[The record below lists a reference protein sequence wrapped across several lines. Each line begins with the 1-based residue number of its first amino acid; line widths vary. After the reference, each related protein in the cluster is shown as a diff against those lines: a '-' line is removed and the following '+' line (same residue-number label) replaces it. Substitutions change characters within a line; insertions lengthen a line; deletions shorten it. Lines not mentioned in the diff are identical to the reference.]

1 VNFIRTQKI
10 FGAIVILFSILILSA
25 FNTDDAGSVADMADG
40 EYDMRELFR
49 PVVLPLDTPR
59 KDSLAY
65 PFKDNGYELPVY
77 NQKSPLFLKTPG
89 NIKSDVEYD
98 IKTGQYVYK
107 QKLGDK
113 NYRPELGIDGQEYQ
127 NIMFKKNQKDYFRT
141 RIKADNIAQQKTSL
155 VPKLQVNSELFERVF
170 GGNTIEIRPTGAAE
184 VGLGF
189 KRNTTNNPSTP
200 LALRKQTTPDFDMNI
215 QLSATAK
222 IGEKVQFTTNYNTQ
236 AQFTFENQLKL
247 GYQGKED
254 EIIKSLEFGNINMPL
269 NTTLITGANSLFGV
283 KTQLQ
288 FGKLKTT
295 IVLSEQKGKKTTVEV
310 AGGAQ
315 TQPFNVAGDNYDANR
330 HFFLNQYFRDN
341 FERWVGS
348 APVLNSPVKIT
359 KIEVYIL
366 NRTASTDQL
375 RNVFGLSDIGED
387 VSKIIPE
394 LTGSGGTPYLPITDN
409 PNFPDIRF
417 PDNNNNSLY
426 LKLFDTLDGYAKN
439 RNFSNVLG
447 QIQANSQQFIQG
459 RDYDYILSARKLKL
473 EEFKFNDRL
482 GYISLNNQL
491 NYDEILCV
499 SYQYTI
505 NGKTY
510 QVGEFSDEVQG
521 GNNFLITKLLKS
533 SIINTKIPL
542 WDLMMKNIYS
552 LGAYQVNKEDFK
564 LDIYYN
570 NPTTGVDIPY
580 LPEGTGI
587 VGKQIIRL
595 IGADTLNVNNDKTAD
610 GYFDFIPGIT
620 INPQNGQIIFPR
632 LEPFGSGLRRAF
644 LPEEQS
650 IATKFVFQELYDSTR
665 IAAMQIPQKNRFK
678 IKGSYKSSVSNEIQL
693 GAVGNIP
700 EGSVVVTAGGLRL
713 TENVDYKVDYSLGRV
728 TILNQGILSSG
739 QPVKVETEGNAL
751 FNVQQRNLIGARF
764 DYQFNK
770 DWKAG
775 GTVMRYSETPAS
787 QKVAQGDESMA
798 NTILGT
804 DVAFQTDVPI
814 ITKLIDKLPFIS
826 TKEKSSI
833 NFNGEV
839 AALLPGVAR
848 ATRIGGEPTSYL
860 DDFEYAIYSYDIKGV
875 QAWSHASIPQF
886 QTNLFPEA
894 GFTNDY
900 RSGYN
905 RAKFS
910 WYSVDDIFQ
919 EARNETPTNV
929 SKELQ
934 YNLLFRRIVEQ
945 DIFPTKV
952 PPNNI
957 PNNLRPLDLAFF
969 PEERGIYNYDS
980 KGFPGIS
987 KGIAADGK
995 LKNPESRWGGIMR
1008 RVDNSDFQLNNVEY
1022 IQFWMMDPYNEDYQK
1037 LFGNGLPQN
1046 GELLIHLGNV
1056 SEDVVKDNRMSY
1068 ENGLPGDNVNN
1079 AATDTIHTKLAA
1091 VPSAP
1096 ALVNVFDNND
1106 ASRVKQDVGFDG
1118 YNNDD
1123 ERIYFKPY
1131 LDSLQT
1137 LYGTSS
1143 AAYAQADGDPSGDDY
1158 HFFRGDDY
1166 DQLQNFTTAD
1176 RYKKFN
1182 GLEGNSPTNA
1192 QDQQRN
1198 SGGYSTSF
1206 SVQPSI
1212 EDVNRDNTLNTVES
1226 YYQYKMSLSPND
1238 LNPSNVGN
1246 NFIQSIQKVDYKDDK
1261 GVTKPVNF
1269 YQIRIPITAFQDN
1282 INNIEGFNSIRFMRM
1297 IVKGFDKP
1305 VILRMA
1311 RMEFVRSEW
1320 RRYPYNLSVKGDY
1333 IADDDAGTQVEV
1345 GAVNLQENGAQSPVN
1360 YVIPPTIQQQVNY
1373 TTTTQTP
1380 QNEQALLLGICN
1392 LRDGDAK
1399 AIYKNLDIDLRS
1411 YKKIKMFAHAHSPS
1425 GEVLNDDDLNLFVRL
1440 GPDFNNNYYEYEVPL
1455 KLTPNGSSYDN
1466 GNEADRAIVWP
1477 SANEVEIDF
1486 EKLYDLKQQRSVEKG
1501 YFNYSEFAN
1510 EYETDLG
1517 GGRKLRVVGNPNLA
1531 TVRTVMIGIRNPKD
1545 GNGQSKCAQIWVN
1558 ELRLTGI
1565 DNRAGWASLASTQVK
1580 LADLG
1585 TLNLAGGYSTPGF
1598 GSVEKK
1604 VSERSRATTA
1614 NYDASTNL
1622 TLNKLL
1628 PKWVN
1633 LNLPAYAAYGETFI
1647 TPLFNPLDPDIEL
1660 KKTLGSDLNAE
1671 TKTNIREKAIDY
1683 TKRRSVNFTNVK
1695 FQPGSGKGAKKPKP
1709 WDISNVAVSY
1719 AFNDVFKRSINVE
1732 KNLTINHTGNLNYN
1746 FSNNA
1751 KSITPFGKMK
1761 IFQSKSMAFI
1771 KDFNFSLA
1779 PSRVG
1784 FSANVI
1790 RSFNEFRNRDITSDE
1805 NLSRII
1811 PSLFNKQFNL
1821 NRTFDMQ
1828 YKLSKGITFDF
1839 NSANDSRIL
1848 EPNGRIDTKAKK
1860 DIVMKS
1866 VRTLGSN
1873 TSYRHSANVN
1883 VAIPINK
1890 LPYLDFTTATY
1901 RLGTTYLWTRGPY
1914 SLRSDDTKA
1923 YQDSIGNVIQNSNA
1937 QKWDLQLSMTT
1948 LYNKIPFI
1956 KKALNRPTKEQEKA
1970 NKLKVKPAAETVKPD
1985 LQIKEKGKE
1994 KEKGVLVPDTAKK
2007 KKNENLILRDIS
2019 DATIRIL
2026 TSLKSASMSYTNNQ
2040 GLTMPGF
2047 VGNTKFGGLDLG
2059 NNFSKDWL
2067 GFAFGQQKDVRG
2079 SFAKDSLLIRS
2090 GNNAFQYLKNVT
2102 QNFNYRASLEP
2113 LKEFKIDLTANK
2125 QKSNNQS
2132 SFNGYDSLT
2141 RQYQFNQS
2149 KNETGNINFTIVNLN
2164 GALKSDGDILNSK
2177 SFAAFLQER
2186 KNASRN
2192 FGTKNGSSGGI
2203 DSGDYNDGYNALQP
2217 EVLIAAFNKTYAG
2230 FESNTNI
2237 TSILKKFPLPNWNV
2251 TYSGLNK
2258 IKLVQKLFKNL
2269 TLSHGY
2275 KSIYTVGSYVNNLD
2289 FNDNNFDGFSDN
2301 RVRNGNNFVSE
2312 YQVTTVGVTEQ
2323 FSPLVRIDMQFN
2335 GKKNAAGPSFN
2346 AEVRKDKRVDLI
2358 LAGQINETKAT
2369 EYVFGFG
2376 YRIPNVS
2383 FGKLKIGNKKVQS
2396 DLNTKLDFSVRDNY
2410 SVVRQ
2415 INTENSV
2422 IANGSKY
2429 ITLTGSAD
2437 YQLTSNL
2444 QVRANLN
2451 HIVNAPKTSQGFR
2464 NSNTSFMIYFR
2475 FLLGQ

>member
-1 VNFIRTQKI
+1 MTWINTKKI
-10 FGAIVILFSILILSA
+10 VGTIILLISFFLFSGFNLEDTETILSHSNYDYD
-25 FNTDDAGSVADMADG
+25 FNGFVTAIK
-40 EYDMRELFR
+40 
-49 PVVLPLDTPR
+49 LPLDTPR

-77 NQKSPLFLKTPG
+77 NVKSPLYLKTPG

-113 NYRPELGIDGQEYQ
+113 NYRPELGIDGQDYQ
-127 NIMFKKNQKDYFRT
+127 NIIFKKNQKDYFRT
-141 RIKADNIAQQKTSL
+141 RIKADNITQQKSSL

-189 KRNTTNNPSTP
+189 KRNATNNPATP

-222 IGEKVQFTTNYNTQ
+222 IGEKVQFTANQNTL
-236 AQFTFENQLKL
+236 AQFSFENQLKL
-247 GYQGKED
+247 AYAGKED
-254 EIIKSLEFGNINMPL
+254 EIIKTLEFGNITMPL
-269 NTTLITGANSLFGV
+269 NSTLITGANTLFGL
-283 KTQLQ
+283 KTQMQ

-295 IVLSEQKGKKTTVEV
+295 VVLSEQKGKKTTVEV

-341 FERWVGS
+341 FERWVSS
-348 APVLNSPVKIT
+348 APVLNSPIKIT

-375 RNVFGLSDIGED
+375 RNVFGLADIGED
-387 VSKIIPE
+387 TSKIISE
-394 LTGSGGTPYLPITDN
+394 LKNTSNGLYLPITDN
-409 PNFPDIRF
+409 TNPNFANIRF

-426 LKLFDTLDGYAKN
+426 LKLFDTLNGYAKN
-439 RNFSNVLG
+439 RNFSSVLT
-447 QIQANSQQFIQG
+447 QIQSNNNNQFIQG

-473 EEFKFNDRL
+473 EEFKLNDRL

-505 NGKTY
+505 NGVTY
-510 QVGEFSDEVQG
+510 QVGEFSDETQG
-521 GNNFLITKLLKS
+521 GNNFLIAKLLKS

-552 LGAYQVNKEDFK
+552 LGAYQVNKEDFR
-564 LDIYYN
+564 LDVYYN
-570 NPTTGVDIPY
+570 NPVTGVDIPY

-595 IGADTLNVNNDKTAD
+595 IGADTLNINNDKTAD

-644 LPEEQS
+644 KSEEQA
-650 IATKFVFQELYDSTR
+650 IASKFVYQELYDSTR
-665 IAAMQIPQKNRFK
+665 IAAMNIPQKNRFK
-678 IKGSYKSSVSNEIQL
+678 IKGSYKSAVSNEIQL

-751 FNVQQRNLIGARF
+751 FNIQQRNLLGARF
-764 DYQFNK
+764 DYDFNK

-775 GTVMRYSETPAS
+775 GTIMRYSETPAS

-798 NTILGT
+798 NTIIGT
-804 DVAFQTDVPI
+804 DVAFKTDVPA
-814 ITKLIDKLPFIS
+814 ITKAIDKLPFIS
-826 TKEKSSI
+826 TKEKSAI

-848 ATRIGGEPTSYL
+848 ATKIGGEPTSYI
-860 DDFEYAIYSYDIKGV
+860 DDFEYAIYSFDIKGV

-886 QTNLFPEA
+886 QQNLFPEA
-894 GFTNDY
+894 NFTDDY
-900 RSGYN
+900 RNGYN
-905 RAKFS
+905 RAKLA
-910 WYSVDDIFQ
+910 WYNVDDIFQ
-919 EARNETPTNV
+919 ESRNETPGNV

-934 YNLLFRRIVEQ
+934 FNLLYRRIVEQ
-945 DIFPTKV
+945 DIFPTKI

-957 PNNLRPLDLAFF
+957 PNNLRPLDLAFY
-969 PEERGIYNYDS
+969 PDERGVYNYDA
-980 KGFPGIS
+980 KGLSGIS
-987 KGIAADGK
+987 KGLASNGK
-995 LKNPESRWGGIMR
+995 LNNPESRWGGIMR

-1046 GELLIHLGNV
+1046 GELLIHLGNI

-1068 ENGLPGDNVNN
+1068 ENGLPGADAANVQ
-1079 AATDTIHTKLAA
+1079 TVQTKLAV
-1091 VPSAP
+1091 VPQSP
-1096 ALVNVFDNND
+1096 ALVNVFDNNE
-1106 ASRVKQDVGFDG
+1106 ASRPLQDVGFDG
-1118 YNNDD
+1118 NANAE
-1123 ERIYFKPY
+1123 ERVYFKDY
-1131 LDSLQT
+1131 LDSVSN
-1137 LYGTSS
+1137 LYGNNS
-1143 AAYAQADGDPSGDDY
+1143 AAFVQANEDPSADDY

-1166 DQLQNFTTAD
+1166 DQLQNFSTGD

-1198 SGGYSTSF
+1198 SAGYSTSF

-1226 YYQYKMSLSPND
+1226 YYQYKLSLSPSD

-1261 GVTKPVNF
+1261 GVSKPVNF
-1269 YQIRIPITAFQDN
+1269 YQIRIPITAFSDN
-1282 INNIEGFNSIRFMRM
+1282 INKIEGFNSIRFMRM

-1320 RRYPYNLSVKGDY
+1320 RRYPFRLSVKGDY
-1333 IADDDAGTQVEV
+1333 IADDDAGTELEV

-1360 YVIPPTIQQQVNY
+1360 YVIPPDIRQQINY

-1380 QNEQALLLGICN
+1380 QNEQALLLGVCN

-1399 AIYKNLDIDLRS
+1399 AIFKTLDIDLRS
-1411 YKKIKMFAHAHSPS
+1411 YKKVKMFAHAHAPK
-1425 GEVLNDDDLNLFVRL
+1425 GEVLNDNDLNIFVRL
-1440 GPDFNNNYYEYEVPL
+1440 GPDFNNNYYEYEVPM
-1455 KLTPNGSSYDN
+1455 KLTAPGSNYSNDS
-1466 GNEADRAIVWP
+1466 ESDRKLVWP
-1477 SANEVEIDF
+1477 TENNIEIDF
-1486 EKLYDLKQQRSVEKG
+1486 EELYNLKQKRSEDKG
-1501 YFNYSEFAN
+1501 YFNYTEFAN
-1510 EYETDLG
+1510 EFEKDLG
-1517 GGRKLRVVGNPNLA
+1517 NGRKLRVVGNPNLA
-1531 TVRTVMIGIRNPKD
+1531 TVRTIMIGIRNPKD

-1565 DNRAGWASLASTQVK
+1565 DNRAGWATLGSTQIK

-1585 TLNLAGGYSTPGF
+1585 MLNLAGGYSTPGF

-1604 VSERSRATTA
+1604 VSERSRETKA
-1614 NYDASTNL
+1614 NYDVSTNIL
-1622 TLNKLL
+1622 LNKLL
-1628 PKWVN
+1628 PKSFN
-1633 LNLPAYAAYGETFI
+1633 ISLPAYAAYGETFI

-1660 KKTLGSDLNAE
+1660 KKTLSSKLSSE
-1671 TKTNIREKAIDY
+1671 TKTSIKDKAVDY
-1683 TKRRSVNFTNVK
+1683 TKRRSINFTNVK
-1695 FQPGSGKGAKKPKP
+1695 FQPVTKEGKKPRP

-1719 AFNDVFKRSINVE
+1719 AFSDVFKRSINVE
-1732 KNLTINHTGNLNYN
+1732 RNITINHTGNLNYN
-1746 FSNNA
+1746 FASNV
-1751 KSITPFGKMK
+1751 KSITPFSKMK
-1761 IFQSKSMAFI
+1761 AFQSKSLSFI

-1779 PSRVG
+1779 PSRIG
-1784 FSANVI
+1784 FSANVV

-1805 NLSRII
+1805 NLSKSI

-1821 NRTFDMQ
+1821 NRTFDLQ

-1839 NSANDSRIL
+1839 NSANESRIL

-1860 DIVMKS
+1860 DAVLSS
-1866 VRTLGSN
+1866 VKKFGSN
-1873 TSYRHSANVN
+1873 VNYRHAANVN
-1883 VAIPINK
+1883 VNIPINK

-1914 SLRSDDTKA
+1914 SLRSDETKPF
-1923 YQDSIGNVIQNSNA
+1923 QDSIGNVIQNTNA
-1937 QKWDLQLSMTT
+1937 QKWDLQMSMTT

-1970 NKLKVKPAAETVKPD
+1970 NKKKVKPSADTDKAPPAKTDKD
-1985 LQIKEKGKE
+1985 KSN
-1994 KEKGVLVPDTAKK
+1994 VPVVPADTTKK
-2007 KKNENLILRDIS
+2007 KKENLFLRDIA
-2019 DATIRIL
+2019 DASIRL
-2026 TSLKSASMSYTNNQ
+2026 FTSLKSASISYTNNQ
-2040 GLTMPGF
+2040 GITMPGF
-2047 VGNTKFGGLDLG
+2047 VGNTKLGGLDLG
-2059 NNFSKDWL
+2059 NNFSNDWL
-2067 GFAFGQQKDVRG
+2067 GFAFGNQKDVRR
-2079 SFAKDSLLIRS
+2079 SFANDSLLIRS
-2090 GNNAFQYLKNVT
+2090 GNNAFQYLKNIT
-2102 QNFNYRASLEP
+2102 QSLNYRASLEP
-2113 LKEFKIDLTANK
+2113 IKEFKIDLTANK

-2132 SFNGYDSLT
+2132 SFNGYDTLT
-2141 RQYQFNQS
+2141 RRYQFDQS
-2149 KNETGNINFTIVNLN
+2149 RNEIGNVNFTMINFGN
-2164 GALKSDGDILNSK
+2164 AFKDDGSVLNSK
-2177 SFAAFLQER
+2177 SFTSFLEER
-2186 KNASRN
+2186 KNASQFFGDRN
-2192 FGTKNGSSGGI
+2192 DSSKSVKEG
-2203 DSGDYNDGYNALQP
+2203 YKDGYDPLQP
-2217 EVLIAAFNKTYAG
+2217 EILIAAFNKTYAG
-2230 FESNTNI
+2230 FGDNTTI
-2237 TSILKKFPLPNWNV
+2237 LSVLKKIPLPNWNI
-2251 TYSGLNK
+2251 TYTGLNK
-2258 IKLVQKLFKNL
+2258 IGFIKKLFKNV
-2269 TLSHGY
+2269 TLSHAY
-2275 KSIYTVGSYVNNLD
+2275 KSIYTIGSYVNNLD
-2289 FNDNNFDGFSDN
+2289 YGDQNGNGIGDV
-2301 RVRNGNNFVSE
+2301 RVRNGTNFVSE
-2312 YQVTTVGVTEQ
+2312 YQVTTVGMTEQ
-2323 FSPLVRIDMQFN
+2323 FSPLARIDIQLN
-2335 GKKNAAGPSFN
+2335 GKKASAGPSIN
-2346 AEVRKDKRVDLI
+2346 AEIRKDKRIDLV
-2358 LAGQINETKAT
+2358 LAGQINETRAT

-2383 FGKLKIGNKKVQS
+2383 FGRLKIGNKKVQS
-2396 DLNTKLDFSVRDNY
+2396 DINTKLDFSIRDNY
-2410 SVVRQ
+2410 SVVRE
-2415 INTENSV
+2415 INTARST

-2437 YQLTSNL
+2437 YQLTANL

-2451 HIVNAPKTSQGFR
+2451 HIVNEPKTSQGFR
-2464 NSNTSFMIYFR
+2464 NANTSFMIFFR

>member
-1 VNFIRTQKI
+1 MNFTQINKI
-10 FGAIVILFSILILSA
+10 LGFVVILISILTLSA
-25 FNTDDAGSVADMADG
+25 FNTDDIAIVSEIAEGGDVFDAK
-40 EYDMRELFR
+40 LLWQ
-49 PVVLPLDTPR
+49 PITLPLDTPR

-98 IKTGQYVYK
+98 IKTGQYIYK

-113 NYRPELGIDGQEYQ
+113 NYRPELGIDGPDYQ

-141 RIKADNIAQQKTSL
+141 RIKADNIAQQKSSL
-155 VPKLQVNSELFERVF
+155 VPKLQINNELFERVF

-189 KRNTTNNPSTP
+189 KRNSTNNPSTP
-200 LALRKQTTPDFDMNI
+200 LALRSQTTPDFDMNI

-247 GYQGKED
+247 GYTGKED
-254 EIIKSLEFGNINMPL
+254 EIIKTLEFGNITLPL

-295 IVLSEQKGKKTTVEV
+295 VVLSEQKGKKTTVEV

-315 TQPFNVAGDNYDANR
+315 TQPFNVAADNYDANR

-341 FERWVGS
+341 FERWVSS
-348 APVLNSPVKIT
+348 APVLNSPIKVT
-359 KIEVYIL
+359 KMEVFIL
-366 NRTASTDQL
+366 NRTSATDQL

-394 LTGSGGTPYLPITDN
+394 LTGSGTTPYLPITDN
-409 PNFPDIRF
+409 PNFPSITF

-426 LKLFDTLDGYAKN
+426 LKLFDTISGFIGNN
-439 RNFSNVLG
+439 RNFSNVLT
-447 QIQANSQQFIQG
+447 QIQNGNQQFIQG
-459 RDYDYILSARKLKL
+459 RDYDYILSARKLKP
-473 EEFKFNDRL
+473 EDFKFNDRL

-499 SYQYTI
+499 SYQYTV
-505 NGKTY
+505 NGKTF

-521 GNNFLITKLLKS
+521 GNNFLVTKLLKS

-542 WDLMMKNIYS
+542 WDLMMKNIYA

-580 LPEGTGI
+580 IPEGTGI

-595 IGADTLNVNNDKTAD
+595 IGADTLNINNDKTAD

-620 INPQNGQIIFPR
+620 INPQNGQVIFPR
-632 LEPFGSGLRRAF
+632 LEPFGSGLRKAF
-644 LPEEQS
+644 LPSEQD
-650 IATKFVFQELYDSTR
+650 IASKFVFQELYDSTR

-713 TENVDYKVDYSLGRV
+713 TENIDYKVDYSLGRV

-764 DYQFNK
+764 DYDFNK

-775 GTVMRYSETPAS
+775 GTIMRYSETPAS

-798 NTILGT
+798 NTIIGT
-804 DVAFQTDVPI
+804 DVAFKTDVPI
-814 ITKLIDKLPFIS
+814 ITKAIDKLPFIS

-833 NFNGEV
+833 NFTGEV

-848 ATRIGGEPTSYL
+848 ATKIGGEATSYL
-860 DDFEYAIYSYDIKGV
+860 DDFEYAIYAYDIKGV

-886 QTNLFPEA
+886 QTSLFPEA
-894 GFTNDY
+894 NFTNDF
-900 RSGYN
+900 RAGSN
-905 RAKFS
+905 RARLA

-919 EARNETPTNV
+919 EARNETPSNV

-945 DIFPTKV
+945 DLFPTKI

-957 PNNLRPLDLAFF
+957 PNNLRPLDIAFF
-969 PEERGIYNYDS
+969 PEERGVYNYDVS
-980 KGFPGIS
+980 GFPGIS

-995 LKNPESRWGGIMR
+995 LKGPESRWAGIMR

-1022 IQFWMMDPYNEDYQK
+1022 IQFWMMDPYNEDYKK
-1037 LFGNGLPQN
+1037 LFGNALPQN

-1068 ENGLPGDNVNN
+1068 ENGLPGANTNN
-1079 AATDTIHTKLAA
+1079 DTVQTRLAV
-1091 VPSAP
+1091 VPRSP

-1106 ASRVKQDVGFDG
+1106 ASRPLQDVGFDG
-1118 YNNDD
+1118 RNNAD
-1123 ERIYFKPY
+1123 EKNYFKSY
-1131 LDSLQT
+1131 LDDLAAKF
-1137 LYGTSS
+1137 GTSS
-1143 AAYAQADGDPSGDDY
+1143 GAYTQADTDPSADDY

-1176 RYKKFN
+1176 RYKRFN

-1226 YYQYKMSLSPND
+1226 YYQYKLSLSPSD

-1246 NFIQSIQKVDYKDDK
+1246 NFIQSIQTVDYKDDK
-1261 GVTKPVNF
+1261 GVSKPVNF

-1297 IVKGFDKP
+1297 VVKGFDKP

-1333 IADDDAGTQVEV
+1333 IADDDAGTEVEV
-1345 GAVNLQENGAQSPVN
+1345 GAVNIQENGAQSPVN
-1360 YVIPPTIQQQVNY
+1360 YVIPPSINQQINY

-1411 YKKIKMFAHAHSPS
+1411 YKKIKMFAHAHSPV
-1425 GEVLNDDDLNLFVRL
+1425 GEVLNDNDLNLFVRL

-1455 KLTPNGSSYDN
+1455 KLTGPGSNYSNDS
-1466 GNEADRAIVWP
+1466 ETDRRSVWP
-1477 SANEVEIDF
+1477 TENEIEIDF
-1486 EKLYDLKQQRSVEKG
+1486 EKFYDLKQKRNLEKG

-1510 EYETDLG
+1510 AFELDLG
-1517 GGRKLRVVGNPNLA
+1517 DGKKMRVVGNPNLA
-1531 TVRTVMIGIRNPKD
+1531 TVKTVMIGIRNPKD

-1558 ELRLTGI
+1558 ELRLSGI
-1565 DNRAGWASLASTQVK
+1565 DNRAGWASLASTQIK

-1604 VSERSRATTA
+1604 VSERSRETKA
-1614 NYDASTNL
+1614 NYDVSSNL
-1622 TLNKLL
+1622 MLNKLM

-1633 LNLPAYAAYGETFI
+1633 LSLPVYAAYGETYI

-1660 KKTLGSDLNAE
+1660 KDALNSGLSTE
-1671 TKTNIREKAIDY
+1671 VKSSIKEKVIDY
-1683 TKRRSVNFTNVK
+1683 TKRRSINFTNVK
-1695 FQPGSGKGAKKPKP
+1695 FQPNTKSGKKPKP
-1709 WDISNVAVSY
+1709 WDISNFAVTY
-1719 AFNDVFKRSINVE
+1719 AFNDIYKRSINVE
-1732 KNLTINHTGNLNYN
+1732 KNLTVNHTGNLNYS
-1746 FSNNA
+1746 FTNNP
-1751 KSITPFGKMK
+1751 KSFTPFSK
-1761 IFQSKSMAFI
+1761 IKAFQSKSMAFI

-1784 FSANVI
+1784 FTANVI
-1790 RSFNEFRNRDITSDE
+1790 RSYNEFRNRDITTDE
-1805 NLSRII
+1805 NLASLI

-1821 NRTFDMQ
+1821 NRTFDLQ

-1839 NSANDSRIL
+1839 NSTNDSRII
-1848 EPNGRIDTKAKK
+1848 EPNGKIDTKAKRDVILSSAK
-1860 DIVMKS
+1860 KF
-1866 VRTLGSN
+1866 GSN
-1873 TSYRHSANVN
+1873 TSYRHAANVN
-1883 VAIPINK
+1883 VNIPINK

-1914 SLRSDDTKA
+1914 SLRSDETKPF
-1923 YQDSIGNVIQNSNA
+1923 QDSIGNVLQNTNA

-1956 KKALNRPTKEQEKA
+1956 KKALNRPSRQQEKEME
-1970 NKLKVKPAAETVKPD
+1970 KLKSKPSMEGDKAPLTKDKIVVKS
-1985 LQIKEKGKE
+1985 
-1994 KEKGVLVPDTAKK
+1994 DTTKK
-2007 KKNENLILRDIS
+2007 KKKENLVLRDIS

-2026 TSLKSASMSYTNNQ
+2026 TSLKSASFSYTTNQ
-2040 GLTMPGF
+2040 GITMPGF
-2047 VGNTKFGGLDLG
+2047 VGNTKFGGLDFG
-2059 NNFSKDWL
+2059 SNFSKDWL
-2067 GFAFGQQKDVRG
+2067 AFAFGDQKDVRK
-2079 SFAKDSLLIRS
+2079 SFATDSLLIRS
-2090 GNNAFQYLKNVT
+2090 GNNAFQYLKNIT
-2102 QNFNYRASLEP
+2102 ENLNYRASFEP

-2125 QKSNNQS
+2125 QKSRSQS
-2132 SFNGYDSLT
+2132 SFNGYDPLNKE
-2141 RQYQFNQS
+2141 YQFNQS
-2149 KNETGNINFTIVNLN
+2149 RNEIGNVNFTIVNFSN
-2164 GALKSDGDILNSK
+2164 AFKDDGDILNSK
-2177 SFAAFLQER
+2177 SFAAFLDER
-2186 KNASRN
+2186 KKASQY
-2192 FGTKNGSSGGI
+2192 FGAKNDSSKAL
-2203 DSGDYNDGYNALQP
+2203 GDGFNDGYDPLQP

-2230 FESNTNI
+2230 FSSNTNI
-2237 TSILKKFPLPNWNV
+2237 VSILKKFPLPNWNI
-2251 TYSGLNK
+2251 TYTGLNK
-2258 IKLVQKLFKNL
+2258 IKAIQKLFKNI

-2275 KSIYTVGSYVNNLD
+2275 KSIYTVGSFVNNLD
-2289 FNDNNFDGFSDN
+2289 FNDFNQDGIGDS
-2301 RVRNGNNFVSE
+2301 RVRNGRNFVSE
-2312 YQVTTVGVTEQ
+2312 FQVSTIGITEQ
-2323 FSPLVRIDMQFN
+2323 FAPLARIDIQLN
-2335 GKKNAAGPSFN
+2335 GKKASAGPSFN

-2376 YRIPNVS
+2376 YRIPNVK
-2383 FGKLKIGNKKVQS
+2383 FGKLKIGNKRVES
-2396 DLNTKLDFSVRDNY
+2396 DLNTKLDFSIRDNY
-2410 SVVRQ
+2410 NITRE
-2415 INTENSV
+2415 INTNRS
-2422 IANGSKY
+2422 IITSGSQY